1 MVLVGKLPVA
11 GITFSELQLEPLASR
26 LAVGCMAKTPDG
38 REVLLRYYTPRVLK
52 QLAARPD
59 MDWHPVMFSSDRI
72 MVDAGRYAVAKAE
85 HAAYCGK

>member
-11 GITFSELQLEPLASR
+11 GIVFSELPLEQLASR

-52 QLAARPD
+52 QLVTRPD
-59 MDWHPVMFSSDRI
+59 MEVASGDVLSERI

-85 HAAYCGK
+85 HAVSCGK